1 MKDILILIAAILASM
16 ILLVFILGTV
26 WVFFFAMAIGNTL
39 ATLIILAVGIAFAIN
54 IYLYCKEELWKG
66 ED

>member
-1 MKDILILIAAILASM
+1 MKDILIFIAVILASI
-16 ILLVFILGTV
+16 ILLAFILGTV

-39 ATLIILAVGIAFAIN
+39 ATLIILAVGIALAIN
-54 IYLYCKEELWKG
+54 ICLYCKEELWKG